1 MKESKKKRKGWRWLL
16 GAIVLG
22 VVVFLGM
29 QYAKPGGVTQAIT
42 QDIFNQGTDFMK
54 NLGAILKSTM
64 IEQGQAYVPGSVAAM
79 VSPLSTLMGIGAD
92 EFVLISILFAAITL
106 AALLAGWY
114 LRKFGKK
121 KWLGYCLS
129 FIGFLPLLPIML
141 AGSLVYWIGKKYW
154 MGGRVHSKKESVEP
168 RKHPT
173 PDKGSSP
180 VDDWEQAFKRME
192 KLQA

>member
-22 VVVFLGM
+22 VVVFLGF
-29 QYAKPGGVTQAIT
+29 QYVKPGGVTQAFI
-42 QDIFNQGTDFMK
+42 QDIINQGTDLMK
-54 NLGAILKSTM
+54 NLGTNLKTFM
-64 IEQGQAYVPGSVAAM
+64 IEQGQGYVPGIVAAM
-79 VSPLSTLMGIGAD
+79 VSPLSTLIGIGAD
-92 EFVLISILFAAITL
+92 EFVLFSILFAAFTL

-129 FIGFLPLLPIML
+129 FIGFLPLLPIMI
-141 AGSLVYWIGKKYW
+141 AGTLVYWMGKKYW
-154 MGGRVHSKKESVEP
+154 MSGRVHSKKGSVEP

-173 PDKGSSP
+173 PGKGSSP